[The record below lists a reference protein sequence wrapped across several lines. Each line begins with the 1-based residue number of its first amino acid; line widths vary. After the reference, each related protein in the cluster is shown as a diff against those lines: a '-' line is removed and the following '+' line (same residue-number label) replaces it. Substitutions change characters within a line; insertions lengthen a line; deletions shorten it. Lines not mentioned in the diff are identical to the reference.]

1 MVSYLIW
8 LDVYH
13 YKVYRYREKYY
24 LIGTLIPKS
33 CVEALKQDL
42 GSDAEKTEE
51 HVSNL

>member
-1 MVSYLIW
+1 MYNNIFDSKIKCKVKFINISYYCL
-8 LDVYH
+8 
-13 YKVYRYREKYY
+13 
-24 LIGTLIPKS
+24 GTLIPKS